1 METETMAPGDEVETM
16 ADAVKVFNRVGYRRA
31 KTWRVYRNAAGVDLA
46 MNELEFTCFNEFE
59 AVAVA
64 RRLQDEKGA

>member
-1 METETMAPGDEVETM
+1 
-16 ADAVKVFNRVGYRRA
+16 
-31 KTWRVYRNAAGVDLA
+31 

-64 RRLQDEKGA
+64 RRLQDEKGGDHDHA